1 MNCARTR
8 QMLDAWFDRELD
20 AATSAEF
27 AQHLATCPVCS
38 ALRADREALRETLK
52 GHAPYFAAPASLR
65 PAVMR
70 QLAAVQDQ
78 RPSVTRRTPWW
89 QAFLLAAFAATASS
103 LLTVWMLRVP
113 LESTL
118 SPWQEQVVTRHVASL
133 RDPQQRI
140 QIASSDRHNIKPW
153 FNGKLD
159 FAPTVVDLSADG
171 YVLLGARLE
180 QIEQQ
185 PAAALVY
192 QVGRHFI
199 SVFMTRA
206 ALAEPVTITTLHGFS
221 VATWAAGGVR
231 FAAVADTDVGEIK
244 RFAGLVQALH

>member
-1 MNCARTR
+1 MSCARTR
-8 QMLDAWFDRELD
+8 QMLDAWFDQELD

-27 AQHLATCPVCS
+27 AQHLATCPACS
-38 ALRADREALRETLK
+38 ALRADREALRKTLK
-52 GHAPYFAAPASLR
+52 DHAPYFAAPASLR

-70 QLAAVQDQ
+70 QLAAAQDQ
-78 RPSVTRRTPWW
+78 RLPTTRRTPWW
-89 QAFLLAAFAATASS
+89 QAFLLATFAATASS
-103 LLTVWMLRVP
+103 LLTVWMLRAP
-113 LESTL
+113 MENAL
-118 SPWQEQVVTRHVASL
+118 SPWQEQVVTRHVASM
-133 RDPQQRI
+133 RDPQHRVDV
-140 QIASSDRHNIKPW
+140 ASSDRHNVKPW

-192 QVGRHFI
+192 QAGKHSI

-206 ALAEPVTITTLHGFS
+206 TLAEPVVIKIIRGFS

-244 RFAGLVQALH
+244 RFAGLIQAPH